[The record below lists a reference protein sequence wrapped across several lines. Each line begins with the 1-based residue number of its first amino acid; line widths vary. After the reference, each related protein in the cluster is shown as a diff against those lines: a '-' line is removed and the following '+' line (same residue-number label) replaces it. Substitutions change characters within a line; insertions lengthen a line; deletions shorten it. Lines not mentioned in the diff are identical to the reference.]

1 MALLYIRGDFHDTL
15 CLRYGWIPPYLSSHC
30 VCGHDLT
37 IKHALNCKCGG
48 FLSIRHN
55 ELRDITAD
63 LLTEV
68 CHNVLIEPP
77 LLPLNGES
85 LYHQT
90 AITEDN
96 VRDNIVMSDFWS
108 SCQHSF
114 LDVCVFNPFTSSYI
128 KSPLK
133 ACH

>member
-1 MALLYIRGDFHDTL
+1 MALLYIRVIFMTL
-15 CLRYGWIPPYLSSHC
+15 SASDMDGLHPTCLLTVS
-30 VCGHDLT
+30 VGHDLT